1 MRSVNSSFIHH
12 ATRKPAVLGAS
23 IRKSRVCVSTSSST
37 PGNATDEE
45 QQAAHSSDVVHTDAL
60 VIGGG
65 PAGLAAAMMLAKRGW
80 NVTVAGEQSGA
91 EL

>member
-1 MRSVNSSFIHH
+1 MHH
-12 ATRKPAVLGAS
+12 ATQIPAVLGGS

-37 PGNATDEE
+37 PATATEE
-45 QQAAHSSDVVHTDAL
+45 KQQPANSGDAVHTDAL
-60 VIGGG
+60 IIGGG

-91 EL
+91 EVQQ